1 LLKDQERDM
10 EEVASTSETPSPSN
24 SKISVQPKKSSE
36 RPQLLI
42 NFKPNLKLLR
52 LEQKYMDKKQLLD
65 TRNNSKD
72 SRLNR
77 RREPSQLLKLKLLIL
92 LLSTMYQSITSPLE
106 LSERLKL
113 ISSSLQRNKV
123 AEELEPRE

>member
-1 LLKDQERDM
+1 M

-52 LEQKYMDKKQLLD
+52 LELKYTDKKQSLD

-92 LLSTMYQSITSPLE
+92 LLSSMYQRLTSPLE